1 MNIQVITDSTS
12 YISKAVAEELG
23 IRVIPLSFTFGEE
36 YIRETEIDNEDFYKL
51 MEEKGRIPKSSQPP
65 IQDFIDIFSEYVNEG
80 KKVIGIFLS
89 NEMSGT
95 YSTAKMAGNMVS
107 ENFKDCQIEIIN
119 SKTNCMEMGYSVIK
133 AAEAAR
139 EDKPMEEIKAM
150 VKNILCC
157 SRFLFAPSNLT
168 HLRNGGRI
176 GGAQALIGNMFKIT
190 PILTVAD
197 DGKTDIF
204 DKVRT
209 QKKAIEKIVNHFKK
223 ETDQYGVKEV
233 TVHHINELKK
243 AESLVRTIE
252 SMIGRKP
259 SLVSIGP
266 IIGLHVGPGTIG
278 LSYTTER
285 EIRKGRMA
293 E

>member
-1 MNIQVITDSTS
+1 
-12 YISKAVAEELG
+12 
-23 IRVIPLSFTFGEE
+23 
-36 YIRETEIDNEDFYKL
+36 
-51 MEEKGRIPKSSQPP
+51 
-65 IQDFIDIFSEYVNEG
+65 
-80 KKVIGIFLS
+80 
-89 NEMSGT
+89 
-95 YSTAKMAGNMVS
+95 
-107 ENFKDCQIEIIN
+107 
-119 SKTNCMEMGYSVIK
+119 MEMGYSVIK

-139 EDKPMEEIKAM
+139 EGKSMQKIKEM

-157 SRFLFAPSNLT
+157 SRFLFAPNNLT

-176 GGAQALIGNMFKIT
+176 GGAQALIGNMLKIT

-209 QKKAIEKIVNHFKK
+209 QKKAIEKIVTYFKK
-223 ETDQYGVKEV
+223 ETEQYGVREV
-233 TVHHINELKK
+233 TVHHINELNE

-252 SMIGRKP
+252 SMTGHKP
-259 SLVSIGP
+259 SVVSIGP

-278 LSYTTER
+278 LTYTTER
-285 EIRKGRMA
+285 EIRKERMS

>member
-1 MNIQVITDSTS
+1 VSIQVITDSTS
-12 YISKAVAEELG
+12 YISGAVAEELG

-51 MEEKGRIPKSSQPP
+51 MEEKGSIPKSSQPP
-65 IQDFIDIFSEYVNEG
+65 IKDFIDIFSEYIDEG
-80 KKVIGIFLS
+80 KKVIGIFIS

-107 ENFKDCQIEIIN
+107 ENFKDCEIEIIN

-139 EDKPMEEIKAM
+139 EGKSMEEIKEM
-150 VKNILCC
+150 VENILSC
-157 SRFLFAPSNLT
+157 SRFLFAPHNLT

-176 GGAQALIGNMFKIT
+176 GGAQALIGKMLKIT
-190 PILTVAD
+190 PILTVN
-197 DGKTDIF
+197 DGGEADIF

-209 QKKAIEKIVNHFKK
+209 QKKAIKRILENFKS
-223 ETDQYGVKEV
+223 EIDSFGLRNV
-233 TVHHINELKK
+233 TVHHINVLKE
-243 AESLVRTIE
+243 AEALAEMVE
-252 SMIGRKP
+252 SIIGYAPPIR
-259 SLVSIGP
+259 SIGP
-266 IIGLHVGPGTIG
+266 IIGLHVGPGTVG
-278 LSYTTER
+278 LAYCTKK
-285 EIRKGRMA
+285 EIRKRRMA